1 MASEPTLI
9 DRTLGGDRE
18 AFADLIEGYLGL
30 VHGIIL
36 NKVRRPDEVEDL
48 VQDVFVKA
56 FQELSN
62 LRDRGKF
69 GPWLGR
75 IALNRA
81 QAWLRQRQSHRTTV
95 TDDPK
100 LLEKVSL
107 ERADDLLETAEKDGI
122 LWEALD
128 RLRPEYRQILLLFH
142 FEDCP
147 QQDIARFLGISVP
160 TVKWRLMRARTVLRR
175 RVEDVVRGPTE
186 AGRQR
191 QKERIAAAL
200 PILAVV
206 TRETALPTSVALF
219 AVVRRGL
226 AFGGALT
233 LGLAGSLIY
242 ESQVLQ
248 AEAEAPAKAPYGRVS
263 LYLAVRSVRRRFV
276 PVCVDRL
283 GRSRHGATSGR
294 HRPAAA
300 LFVAGGSAAAE
311 LRLRVGEVGY
321 QETGTVDDAI
331 HVADFETV
339 GVVSGVTDQRRSRRR
354 GGSLRQRCIT
364 GVGGEH
370 RRLHSEPEFSCQFR
384 HVIHD
389 SGVIHAGAIL
399 AGQDGVATVHRLVLR
414 GHRHH
419 VEGDYRRR
427 RYLTYRP
434 YGPEAA
440 DLLF

>member
-175 RVEDVVRGPTE
+175 RVEDVVRGSHRGRSPAAE
-186 AGRQR
+186 GAHRRRSSHPGGGYAGDGFADVGGPVCRGAPRARLRWGADAGIGRQ
-191 QKERIAAAL
+191 
-200 PILAVV
+200 P
-206 TRETALPTSVALF
+206 
-219 AVVRRGL
+219 
-226 AFGGALT
+226 
-233 LGLAGSLIY
+233 
-242 ESQVLQ
+242 
-248 AEAEAPAKAPYGRVS
+248 
-263 LYLAVRSVRRRFV
+263 
-276 PVCVDRL
+276 
-283 GRSRHGATSGR
+283 
-294 HRPAAA
+294 
-300 LFVAGGSAAAE
+300 
-311 LRLRVGEVGY
+311 
-321 QETGTVDDAI
+321 
-331 HVADFETV
+331 
-339 GVVSGVTDQRRSRRR
+339 
-354 GGSLRQRCIT
+354 
-364 GVGGEH
+364 
-370 RRLHSEPEFSCQFR
+370 
-384 HVIHD
+384 
-389 SGVIHAGAIL
+389 
-399 AGQDGVATVHRLVLR
+399 
-414 GHRHH
+414 
-419 VEGDYRRR
+419 
-427 RYLTYRP
+427 
-434 YGPEAA
+434 
-440 DLLF
+440 DL